1 MELVALGFSRAQ
13 PGTHPGYFEDI
24 SGRLGRLLKDRKP
37 LTDAGHHRIEKG
49 TATTIIQVEIV
60 IGPERNPGKPRLS
73 RAREPQ
79 AEIIR

>member
-1 MELVALGFSRAQ
+1 LGTVGFSRAQ
-13 PGTHPGYFEDI
+13 PGTHLRHFEGI
-24 SGRLGRLLKDRKP
+24 SGMFQRVLKERKL
-37 LTDAGHHRIEKG
+37 LTDAGHDRIEKG

-60 IGPERNPGKPRLS
+60 IGPARNPGKPRLS